1 MEKKSTWKE
10 VKGMDV
16 ESIIVG
22 VYIFFSALMALFGF
36 GMLSICNALVL
47 ILYLFITGMRK
58 DMKELCQGL
67 VEECESEY

>member
-16 ESIIVG
+16 ESVIVG

-36 GMLSICNALVL
+36 GLLSICNALVL
-47 ILYLFITGMRK
+47 ILYLFIIGMRK

>member
-22 VYIFFSALMALFGF
+22 VYIFFSALMALFCF
-36 GMLSICNALVL
+36 GMLSICNALVQ
-47 ILYLFITGMRK
+47 ILYLFIIGMRK
-58 DMKELCQGL
+58 DVKELCQGL

>member
-16 ESIIVG
+16 ESVIVG

-47 ILYLFITGMRK
+47 ILYLFIIGMRK

>member
-10 VKGMDV
+10 IKSMDV
-16 ESIIVG
+16 ESVIVG

-36 GMLSICNALVL
+36 GMLSICNALVQ
-47 ILYLFITGMRK
+47 ILYLFIIGMRK
-58 DMKELCQGL
+58 DVKELCQGL